1 MSNIAINLP
10 NIDPSIYTCESGWVD
25 LGDGEPGERR
35 EDKVEKVLS
44 HVDHDVVVLEDAL
57 Q

>member
-10 NIDPSIYTCESGWVD
+10 NIDPSTYTCESGGGD
-25 LGDGEPGERR
+25 LGDGEPGELR